1 MRFRRFTF
9 TGTAGELVGRLDLP
23 VGHPKAYALFAHCFT
38 CTKDIHAARRISARL
53 TQHGFAVLRF
63 DFSGLGESEGDFAN
77 AGFRANVADLKAAA
91 RAMATEGMAPRL
103 LVGHSL
109 GGAAALHA
117 ASEIASVTAVATIGA
132 PFSPDHV
139 LRHFKGALRAV
150 AENGEAEIAIGG
162 RPFRITKTFLEQ
174 TLGVEQEERIRHLA
188 RALLILHAPRD
199 EIVGIENAEAIY
211 RTARHPKS
219 FVSLDDAD
227 HLLRRR
233 RDAYYAGD
241 VIAAWCRR
249 YIPEL
254 TEPELKAPFMEDGV
268 HVIVAEAHTGRYQ
281 EVISAKGHR
290 MLADEPEE
298 VGGLNHGP
306 DPYGYLLSAL
316 GACTAMTL
324 RMYAERKGW
333 PLAHVAVRLKHRK
346 VHAAD
351 CADCETKEGMI
362 DDITREIAVSGALDE
377 AQLARLM
384 AIADK
389 CPVHR
394 ALTGEVKIRSTRV
407 EG

>member
-9 TGTAGELVGRLDLP
+9 QGGQGELAGRLDLP
-23 VGHPKAYALFAHCFT
+23 VGRPKAYALFAHCFT
-38 CTKDIHAARRISARL
+38 CTKDIHAARHISARL
-53 TQHGFAVLRF
+53 TRHGFAVLRF

-77 AGFRANVADLKAAA
+77 SGFRANVEDLKAAA
-91 RAMATEGMAPRL
+91 RAMADEGIAPAL

-109 GGAAALHA
+109 GGAAVLHA
-117 ASEIASVTAVATIGA
+117 AGDIGSVRAVATIGA

-139 LRHFKGALRAV
+139 LKHFKGALR
-150 AENGEAEIAIGG
+150 EIEEEGEAEVAIGG
-162 RPFRITKTFLEQ
+162 RPFRITRRFLDQ
-174 TLGVEQEERIRHLA
+174 TLGIEQERRIRELK
-188 RALLILHAPRD
+188 RALLVMHAPRD

-211 RTARHPKS
+211 RTALHPKS

-233 RDAYYAGD
+233 RDAEYAAE
-241 VIAAWCRR
+241 VIAAWARR
-249 YIPEL
+249 YVDGLE
-254 TEPELKAPFMEDGV
+254 EPGLRAPFVEDGT
-268 HVIVAEAHTGRYQ
+268 HVLVAEAHTGRYQ

-306 DPYGYLLSAL
+306 DPYGLLLSAL

-324 RMYAERKGW
+324 RMYAERKDW
-333 PLAHVAVRLKHRK
+333 PLEHVAVRLGHRK

-351 CADCETKEGMI
+351 CADCETKDGMI
-362 DDITREIAVSGALDE
+362 DEITREIAIEGALDDG
-377 AQLARLM
+377 QRARLLE
-384 AIADK
+384 IANR

-394 ALTGEVKIRSTRV
+394 TLTGEVRV
-407 EG
+407 RTSLAG

>member
-9 TGTAGELVGRLDLP
+9 QGSQGELAGRLDLP
-23 VGHPKAYALFAHCFT
+23 VGRPKAYALFAHCFT
-38 CTKDIHAARRISARL
+38 CTKDIHAARHISARL
-53 TQHGFAVLRF
+53 TRHGFAVLRF

-77 AGFRANVADLKAAA
+77 SGFRANVEDLKAAA
-91 RAMATEGMAPRL
+91 RAMADEGIAPAL

-109 GGAAALHA
+109 GGAAVLHA
-117 ASEIASVTAVATIGA
+117 AGDIGSVRAVTTIGA

-139 LRHFKGALRAV
+139 LKHFKGALR
-150 AENGEAEIAIGG
+150 EIEEEGEAEVAIGG
-162 RPFRITKTFLEQ
+162 RPFRITRRFLEQ
-174 TLGVEQEERIRHLA
+174 TLGVEQERRIRELK
-188 RALLILHAPRD
+188 RALLVMHAPRD

-211 RTARHPKS
+211 RTAIHPKS

-233 RDAYYAGD
+233 ADAEYAAE
-241 VIAAWCRR
+241 VIAAWARR
-249 YIPEL
+249 YVDGLE
-254 TEPELKAPFMEDGV
+254 EPGLRAPFVEDGT
-268 HVIVAEAHTGRYQ
+268 HVLAAEAHTGRYQ

-306 DPYGYLLSAL
+306 DPYGLLLSAL

-324 RMYAERKGW
+324 RMYAERKDW
-333 PLAHVAVRLKHRK
+333 PLEHVAVRLGHRK

-351 CADCETKEGMI
+351 CADCETKDGMI
-362 DDITREIAVSGALDE
+362 DEITREIAIEGALDDG
-377 AQLARLM
+377 QRARLM
-384 AIADK
+384 EIANR

-394 ALTGEVKIRSTRV
+394 TLTGEVRV
-407 EG
+407 RTSLAG

>member
-9 TGTAGELVGRLDLP
+9 QGSQGELAGRLDLP
-23 VGHPKAYALFAHCFT
+23 VGRPKAYALFAHCFT
-38 CTKDIHAARRISARL
+38 CTKDIHAARHISARL
-53 TQHGFAVLRF
+53 TRHGFAVLRF

-77 AGFRANVADLKAAA
+77 SGFRANVEDLKAAA
-91 RAMATEGMAPRL
+91 RAMADEGIAPAL

-109 GGAAALHA
+109 GGAAVLHA
-117 ASEIASVTAVATIGA
+117 AGDIGSVRAVTTIGA

-139 LRHFKGALRAV
+139 LKHFKGALR
-150 AENGEAEIAIGG
+150 EIEEEGEAEVAIGG
-162 RPFRITKTFLEQ
+162 RPFRITRRFLEQ
-174 TLGVEQEERIRHLA
+174 TLGVEQERRIRELK
-188 RALLILHAPRD
+188 RALLVMHAPRD

-211 RTARHPKS
+211 RTAIHPKS

-233 RDAYYAGD
+233 ADAEYAAE
-241 VIAAWCRR
+241 VIAAWARR
-249 YIPEL
+249 YVDGLE
-254 TEPELKAPFMEDGV
+254 EPGLRAPFVEDGT
-268 HVIVAEAHTGRYQ
+268 HVLAAEAHTGRYQ

-306 DPYGYLLSAL
+306 DPYGLLLSAL

-324 RMYAERKGW
+324 RMYAERKDW
-333 PLAHVAVRLKHRK
+333 PLEHVAVRLGHRK

-351 CADCETKEGMI
+351 CTDCETKDGMI
-362 DDITREIAVSGALDE
+362 DEITREIAIEGALDDG
-377 AQLARLM
+377 QRARLLE
-384 AIADK
+384 IANR

-394 ALTGEVKIRSTRV
+394 TLTGEVRV
-407 EG
+407 RTSLAR